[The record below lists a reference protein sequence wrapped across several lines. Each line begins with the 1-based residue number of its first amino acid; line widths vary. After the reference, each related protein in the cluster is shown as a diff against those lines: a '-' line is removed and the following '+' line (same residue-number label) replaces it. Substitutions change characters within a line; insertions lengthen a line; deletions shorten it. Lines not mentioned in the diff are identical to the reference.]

1 MSLSHRNFVEFHME
15 QLSQFIINH
24 WALCATFI
32 AISVL
37 LYVNEWF
44 SQKYSIPALSPQAT
58 VEKINHASAV
68 VIDLRDQEAFSTGH
82 IINAVRA
89 VANDFTLP
97 RMNKYKDK
105 IIILACPRG
114 IQSQSLAPKL
124 KSCGFTNVV
133 ILAGG
138 ITAWQTAGL
147 PLVKGNK

>member
-1 MSLSHRNFVEFHME
+1 ME

-24 WALCATFI
+24 WALCAAFI
-32 AISVL
+32 AISAL
-37 LYVNEWF
+37 IYVNEWI
-44 SQKYSIPALSPQAT
+44 SQKFSIPTLSPQAT
-58 VEKINHASAV
+58 VEKINHEAAV
-68 VIDLRDQEAFSTGH
+68 VIDLRDQDAFSAGH

-89 VANDFTLP
+89 AANDFSQP

-105 IIILACPRG
+105 TIILACARG
-114 IQSQSLAPKL
+114 VQAQSLAPKL
-124 KSCGFTNVV
+124 KSSGFTNIM